1 MGTVSAT
8 TAQTSP
14 MLALSTPFSS
24 PTIALFDLLR
34 IFTVLAVGAMTQGTG
49 LRRSERVR
57 RFGIGA
63 VVLTI
68 AGSRVQNLGEPARWQ
83 LAAGA
88 VGIALLGWAELR
100 RIRKEPA

>member
-1 MGTVSAT
+1 MS
-8 TAQTSP
+8 
-14 MLALSTPFSS
+14 LALSEPFSS
-24 PTIALFDLLR
+24 PAIALFDLLR
-34 IFTVLAVGAMTQGTG
+34 IFTVLAGLLIVGAMTQGTG

-57 RFGIGA
+57 RVGIGA

-68 AGSRVQNLGEPARWQ
+68 AGSRIQNLGEPATWQ